1 MKTFLHKFYLKIS
14 IVFLVL
20 LFCVGLVQI
29 WLSVNSS
36 MAFVRESDQA
46 LNEKLARDVANNF
59 QPFLTDSI
67 DLDGIEHLIHELMIM
82 NPRIEFYL
90 MDDEGKVLAFF
101 AEPQK
106 KVKLQY
112 INLEPIHQFLAEGAE
127 LPILGDDPRNI
138 GLLKPFSASRLQIGP
153 EIDGYLYII
162 LGGEKYDTASSMIRE
177 SYIFKTMSRSILVTL
192 IFTAIVGLLAFSFLT
207 KKFRKMTRTVKH
219 FEAGDYSQRIDV
231 ESEDEIGQLAN
242 AFNQMADTI
251 VANMD
256 ELKRVDKQRRE
267 LVANVSHDLRSP
279 LASIQGYLETILM
292 KDESLT
298 AAERKKYLNTI
309 YDSSIS
315 LSQLVAELF
324 ELSKY
329 DAKQVQPQPEPFSIT
344 ELTQDVFMKFKP
356 KAEGRNINFF
366 MNFPKDLP
374 MVIGDIGMIER
385 ALSNLIE
392 NALHYTPKKGS
403 VKIELS
409 RHQNKIAIVVQDTGY
424 GIPEDELSRV
434 FERFYRVEK
443 SREKA
448 SGGTG
453 LGLAIASKIVELHN
467 DNIAV
472 ESEINKGTSFSFRL
486 AANMN

>member
-1 MKTFLHKFYLKIS
+1 MKALWRNFYLKIS
-14 IVFLVL
+14 IVFLGL
-20 LFCVGLVQI
+20 LLCLGLVQI

-46 LNEKLARDVANNF
+46 LNKHLARDVAKKF
-59 QPFLTDSI
+59 EKFLTDTV
-67 DLDGIEHLIHELMIM
+67 DLAGIEHLIHDLMIM
-82 NPRIEFYL
+82 NPRVEFYL
-90 MDDEGKVLAFF
+90 LDDEGKIIAFF

-112 INLEPIHQFLAEGAE
+112 LNLDPIHQFLAEEAE

-138 GLLKPFSASRLQIGP
+138 GLEKPFSAARLQIGP
-153 EIDGYLYII
+153 DIDGYLYII
-162 LGGEKYDTASSMIRE
+162 LGGEKYDTASEMVKE
-177 SYIFKTMSRSILVTL
+177 SYIFKTMSGGFAVTL
-192 IFTAIVGLLAFSFLT
+192 IFTAIVGLLAFGFLT
-207 KKFRKMTRTVKH
+207 KKFRKMTRTVKK
-219 FEAGDYSQRIDV
+219 FEAGDYSQRIDIK
-231 ESEDEIGQLAN
+231 SEDEIGQLAN

-251 VANMD
+251 VANME
-256 ELKRVDKQRRE
+256 ELKRIDKQRRE

-292 KDESLT
+292 KDATLS
-298 AAERKKYLNTI
+298 ADERKKFLNTI

-329 DAKQVQPQPEPFSIT
+329 DAKQIQPHPEPFSIT

-356 KAEGRNINFF
+356 QAESRNINFY

-392 NALHYTPKKGS
+392 NALRYTPEKGT

-409 RHQNKIAIVVQDTGY
+409 RKGDKISIIVQDTGY
-424 GIPEDELSRV
+424 GIPEDELPRV

-472 ESEINKGTSFSFRL
+472 ESEVNKGTSFSFSL
-486 AANMN
+486 STDMN

>member
-46 LNEKLARDVANNF
+46 LNEELARDVANNF

-82 NPRIEFYL
+82 NPRVEFYL

-356 KAEGRNINFF
+356 KAESRNINFF

-472 ESEINKGTSFSFRL
+472 ESEINKGTSFSFSL